1 MRWHYSR
8 QKSEPRRAGLRVS
21 RLCTQ
26 INHSL
31 AFEFIW
37 ESLSWILCFL
47 FPFTQR
53 ENTLYQGLR
62 AMRPGSIFNH
72 TDATLTVDTRAQ
84 WLVFKGRSRPS
95 CFISVLPGAQPLPR
109 HHALHHRVYTGPQ
122 LNQVNVK
129 CDSQRLCWVPLALN
143 TLCKFR
149 PPGPPT
155 FGRWFCLHQAT
166 ELLQVFGTGMDV
178 SHGNAST
185 FGCRPSHE
193 GRKDTWEGSQ
203 GCSPH
208 PCLPAWKWK
217 LLS

>member
-1 MRWHYSR
+1 MRRRYSR
-8 QKSEPRRAGLRVS
+8 QKSEPWRAGLRVS
-21 RLCTQ
+21 RLHTQ

-72 TDATLTVDTRAQ
+72 THATLTVDTRAQ

-95 CFISVLPGAQPLPR
+95 RFISVLPR
-109 HHALHHRVYTGPQ
+109 HHALHHSMYTEPQ
-122 LNQVNVK
+122 LTQVNVK

-149 PPGPPT
+149 PPGPHT
-155 FGRWFCLHQAT
+155 SGRCFCLHQAT
-166 ELLQVFGTGMDV
+166 ELLRVFGMGTDV
-178 SHGNAST
+178 PHGNAST
-185 FGCRPSHE
+185 FGCRPSHK
-193 GRKDTWEGSQ
+193 GRKDTWEGIQ